1 MNFYELAKSRYSV
14 RKFKPDAV
22 EEEKLNKIIEAGRIA
37 PTACNFQP
45 QRVFVAKSN
54 EARQKLKKVC
64 ACTFD
69 APVILVVCYDI
80 EKSWKNKLMPPY
92 QSGETD
98 ASIVATHMMLQAWEL
113 GIGSCWVGWFNEANV
128 RKELNLPD
136 NLVVSCLLPMGYA
149 SEEAKPSKD
158 HNSYL
163 DINETVMVI

>member
-1 MNFYELAKSRYSV
+1 MDFYELAKSRYSV
-14 RKFKPDAV
+14 RAFKEDAI
-22 EEEKLNKIIEAGRIA
+22 EENKLNKIIEAGRIA

-45 QRVFVAKSN
+45 QRVFVAKSD

-64 ACTFD
+64 TCTFD

-113 GIGSCWVGWFNEANV
+113 EIGSCWVGKFNEEEV
-128 RKELNLPD
+128 RTELNLPD
-136 NLVVSCLLPMGYA
+136 NLVVSCLMPIGYPA
-149 SEEAKPSKD
+149 DEATPSRHHD
-158 HNSYL
+158 SYL
-163 DINETVMVI
+163 DIGETVKII